1 MPAEHTTCPLC
12 KVDVSRSCF
21 NKHFFSVKH
30 IEEYVKPALLKMDRH
45 SRSVLQK
52 GTTKSSLPTIY
63 CSNEKA
69 IVPCF
74 GCKKAKSYQE
84 PDHLAT
90 DCKDAEKHLSTL
102 KQLLTEPEKPAEA
115 AEVIDAEEVA
125 ALKKRIARLERD
137 LRDAE
142 KQRDS
147 VQEDNEGCNALFYKI
162 TGGKDYLSINI
173 GAENRGIT
181 ELEYLERLGVKCAS
195 PDDD

>member
-12 KVDVSRSCF
+12 KVDVSRSGF

-45 SRSVLQK
+45 TRSVLQK
-52 GTTKSSLPTIY
+52 GTTKSSLPSIY
-63 CSNEKA
+63 CSNGKA

-84 PDHLAT
+84 SYHLHSE
-90 DCKDAEKHLSTL
+90 CKQAEKHLSTL
-102 KQLLTEPEKPAEA
+102 KELLTEPEKPAEA
-115 AEVIDAEEVA
+115 VEVIDAEEVA
-125 ALKKRIARLERD
+125 VLKKRIARLERE
-137 LRDAE
+137 LKEAE
-142 KQRDS
+142 KHRNS
-147 VQEDNEGCNALFYKI
+147 EQEDNEGCNALFCKI

-173 GAENRGIT
+173 GAGNRGIT